1 MTIHGADI
9 EALESFG
16 GGLDEARDTATA
28 VLQRSIATIGDLEWH
43 GPDAEA
49 LRPAWTDRLGALI
62 ALIDEALSD
71 LASETRRQAS
81 EQREASG
88 TA

>member
-1 MTIHGADI
+1 MTLHGADI
-9 EALESFG
+9 EALEQFG

-28 VLQRSIATIGDLEWH
+28 VLQRSMATIGELEWH

-49 LRPAWTDRLGALI
+49 LRPEWTDRLAALI
-62 ALIDEALSD
+62 AMIDEALSG
-71 LASETRRQAS
+71 LASETRRQAG

-88 TA
+88 SA